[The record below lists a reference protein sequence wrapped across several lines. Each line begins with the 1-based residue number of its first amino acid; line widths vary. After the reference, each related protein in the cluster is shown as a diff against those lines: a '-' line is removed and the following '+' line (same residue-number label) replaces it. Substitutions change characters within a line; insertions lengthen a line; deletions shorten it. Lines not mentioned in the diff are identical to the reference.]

1 MADRLS
7 ATEVALLALDTQHN
21 PGHVGTVDIFEQDE
35 LGYETM
41 MKLISARISFV
52 PRYRMRIRSVPGG
65 IAAPVWVED
74 DQFDLTYHVRR
85 SGLPRPGTDEQLREF
100 VGRVM
105 ARRLDHS
112 RPLWEMYLVDGL
124 EGDRVAL
131 ITKSHQL
138 LVDGVDNV
146 DIGQVLLDDDPTSE
160 EETLAQRE
168 WEPVSEPSEL
178 DLVISAVLAN
188 AAEPW
193 NIVSNVRR
201 GITVTLGAAI
211 AAGEAVGGVG
221 GAVGELAVNALRGSR
236 APSDSPLV
244 GTVSEQRRVAMT
256 QFELADLKALR
267 VAHNCTINDVVLALL
282 SGGLRAWLQTRGPVQ
297 KPQLLALV
305 PMSVIDDNDE
315 PSSLGSQVAPH
326 LISLPIGE
334 PNPLMRLHQVSFGTK
349 AHKETG
355 RSVAARSIAD
365 IAGFAPTTLHAL
377 GVRVAGNVV
386 RRQHDLVITN
396 VPGPQRPL
404 YCGGAKM
411 LASYPIQPLDPG
423 HLLSIGVTSYDGRVF
438 VGLTGDRDAVADL
451 DVLAQCVE
459 ESLVEL
465 TATVADAQRS
475 RQPTRKAPAKK
486 RAPAKKAPASKAAA
500 KKVPAKKTPAKTAPA
515 KKAPANK
522 GTATK
527 STAAKPTAT
536 KAPAKK
542 ATPTRSSS
550 NASASARRLAKPS
563 ASTRSAS
570 GKLPE

>member
-1 MADRLS
+1 MTDRLS
-7 ATEVALLALDTQHN
+7 AAEVSLIALDTLRN
-21 PGHVGTVDIFEQDE
+21 PGHVGTVDIFEQGE
-35 LGYETM
+35 LTYESLTQ
-41 MKLISARISFV
+41 LITARISFV

-74 DQFDLTYHVRR
+74 DHFDLTYHLRR

-131 ITKSHQL
+131 ISKSHQL

-146 DIGQVLLDDDPTSE
+146 DIGQVLLDDEPSVDEDTVG
-160 EETLAQRE
+160 LRE
-168 WEPVSEPSEL
+168 WEPVTEPSDL

-193 NIVSNVRR
+193 NIVSNARR
-201 GITVTLGAAI
+201 GVTVALGAAI

-221 GAVGELAVNALRGSR
+221 GAVGELAVNALRGTR
-236 APSDSPLV
+236 PPSDSPLV
-244 GTVSEQRRVAMT
+244 GTVSEQRRVSMT
-256 QFELADLKALR
+256 QFALADLKALR
-267 VAHNCTINDVVLALL
+267 VAHNCTINDVVLAVL
-282 SGGLRAWLQTRGPVQ
+282 SGGLRSWLQTRGPVE

-315 PSSLGSQVAPH
+315 PSSLGSQVAPY

-355 RSVAARSIAD
+355 RAVAARSIAD
-365 IAGFAPTTLHAL
+365 IAGFAPTTLHSL

-404 YCGGAKM
+404 YCAGAKM
-411 LASYPIQPLDPG
+411 LASYPVQPLDAG
-423 HLLSIGVTSYDGRVF
+423 HVLSIGVTSYDGRVF

-451 DVLAQCVE
+451 DVLTQCIE

-465 TATVADAQRS
+465 TATVADARRS

-486 RAPAKKAPASKAAA
+486 RAPAKKTASTRAAAAARKTAPAKEATA
-500 KKVPAKKTPAKTAPA
+500 KKAPAKRAPA
-515 KKAPANK
+515 KKAPAK
-522 GTATK
+522 
-527 STAAKPTAT
+527 
-536 KAPAKK
+536 KAPVKTTAKK
-542 ATPTRSSS
+542 ATASP
-550 NASASARRLAKPS
+550 SASARRLATSSPATK
-563 ASTRSAS
+563 STPRKKS
-570 GKLPE
+570 E